1 MEIGTRDAGSDRP
14 DWTSLMLRKIVVAL
28 VLVALAAGGGY
39 YYYLKT
45 RQQLPAGFVSANGRI
60 EATEIDIATKY
71 AGRVAQ
77 VMVEEGDFV
86 QAGQVVAQ
94 MDVEETA
101 AALRTAEAQAQQAQ
115 RSLEQASH
123 VAEQRSSELD
133 LAVKEL
139 QRSETLL
146 SRGFATAQIVDQ
158 QRTARFT
165 AQAALSAAQSSLAAN
180 EAAVRGAQAE
190 ADRLARQVA
199 DGTLKAPKAGRVL
212 YRLAEPGEVLAA
224 GGKAVTMLDLS
235 DVYMTVFLPAAL
247 AGKLALGAEAR
258 MLLEPIPNMAVP
270 GNISFVSAR
279 AQFTPKQ
286 VETQTER
293 ERMVF
298 RVKIRIPSQLVSDH
312 IDQVKTGVTGMAYV
326 RIDPAAPWPAWLQ
339 SPLTEA
345 VAK

>member
-1 MEIGTRDAGSDRP
+1 MF
-14 DWTSLMLRKIVVAL
+14 RKIVVAL
-28 VLVALAAGGGY
+28 VLIALAAGAGA

-101 AALRTAEAQAQQAQ
+101 AALRTAQAQAQQAEKA
-115 RSLEQASH
+115 LEQASH

-146 SRGFATAQIVDQ
+146 TRGFATAQTVDQ

-180 EAAVRGAQAE
+180 EAAVRAAQAE
-190 ADRLARQVA
+190 ADRLSRQVA

-258 MLLEPIPNMAVP
+258 LLLEPIPNMAVP